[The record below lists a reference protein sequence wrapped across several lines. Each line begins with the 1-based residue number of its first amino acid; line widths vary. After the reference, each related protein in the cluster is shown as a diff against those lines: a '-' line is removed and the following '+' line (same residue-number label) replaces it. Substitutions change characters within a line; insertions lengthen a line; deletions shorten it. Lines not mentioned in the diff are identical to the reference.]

1 MLTFFLA
8 WFYLFLKLSLFNNP
22 LCHSEVALGNW
33 RIPKKLDSVKVIY
46 YKKQFEAMLEMKKK
60 FLLFLALVLVGVL
73 FFSSVPALAGA
84 NPGRGKS
91 LAEARKTLE
100 QELLPLAGAGFVGI
114 THSEADG
121 EITVF
126 VENEQAKQR
135 VPRSFDGYAVRTEV
149 TGKIQAFSTQV
160 AEPLA
165 GVSAERLGVVRPLVG
180 GISLSAYDASWSH
193 VYAGTMGMVTYNDKI
208 LSNAH
213 VIAMNPDTYNFL
225 NTGTPIIQPGSYDGG
240 NLSKR
245 VGELQK
251 YINIDF
257 SPNAQNYA
265 DAAIGS
271 IDVGVNASPGEQ
283 FSETGDYWIEG
294 WTNVSQGD
302 TVRKSGRTTGV
313 TSGEVLYPNVS
324 VVVSYG
330 SKSAYFADQIV
341 VTQDNWSFAQPGD
354 SGSAVDKDGKFV
366 GLLFAGSA
374 GYVVI
379 CKAKYIIDG
388 LGIAVEPPVNQY
400 SLTISSTPGGNVTSP
415 GEGTYIY
422 KAGTVVNLTVQ
433 ADTGNHYRFLN
444 WTGNATSAIGNI
456 TAASTNITMNDSYS
470 ITASF
475 ALEPGWY
482 SLTISSTP
490 GGNVTEPGMGTT
502 YVYGNSTVV
511 NLTAV
516 SDTSNHYHFVEW
528 TGNATS
534 AIGNITAAST
544 NITMNDSYSI
554 TANFALDPG
563 YYSLTISSTP
573 GGNVTEPGMGTYVY
587 SNSTVVPLVA
597 EADTGYQFIGWT
609 GNVTT
614 IADVNAASTN
624 ITMNGSYFI
633 TANFALKPGWY
644 SLTISS
650 TPGGNVTKP
659 GVGTYVYS
667 NSTVVPLVA
676 EADTGYQFVG
686 WTGDVGTIGNVS
698 AAETTITMNGS
709 YYITANFGLWQPEPM
724 VLLTVSSTRGGSVT
738 TPGEG
743 TFLYPLGANVPL
755 VAVPDEG
762 GRFVKWSGDV
772 STIADAIAPS
782 TTITMDN
789 SYSVRA
795 DFSGAGGCFIATA
808 AYGTPMA
815 EEIQILREF
824 RDEYLLTNAVGRA
837 FVDFYYLVSPPIAEF
852 ITAHP
857 SLKPIVRAELLPAV
871 AMSTIAVNTTSVEK
885 MVIVG
890 LLVLVS
896 VVVAI
901 WVTRRRGRDSEYT

>member
-1 MLTFFLA
+1 
-8 WFYLFLKLSLFNNP
+8 
-22 LCHSEVALGNW
+22 
-33 RIPKKLDSVKVIY
+33 
-46 YKKQFEAMLEMKKK
+46 MLEMKKEK
-60 FLLFLALVLVGVL
+60 KLLLLLALVLVGVL
-73 FFSSVPALAGA
+73 LFSSVPASAGE

-100 QELLPLAGAGFVGI
+100 QELLPLTGAGFVGI
-114 THSEADG
+114 THSEAEG

-126 VENEQAKQR
+126 LENEQAQQR
-135 VPRSFDGYAVRTEV
+135 MPRSFDGYAVRTEV

-160 AEPLA
+160 AEPLTDVGEA
-165 GVSAERLGVVRPLVG
+165 RRGEVSPLVG

-193 VYAGTMGMVTYNDKI
+193 VYAGTLGMVTYNDKI

-213 VIAMNPDTYNFL
+213 VIAMNPGTYNFL
-225 NTGTPIIQPGSYDGG
+225 DTGTPIIQPGSYDGG
-240 NLSKR
+240 RSGNR
-245 VGELQK
+245 VGALQA
-251 YINIDF
+251 YIPINF
-257 SPNAQNYA
+257 NPNAKNYA

-294 WTNVSQGD
+294 WTSVSQGD

-313 TSGEVLYPNVS
+313 TSGEVLYTNVA

-341 VTQDNWSFAQPGD
+341 VTQDNWAFAAPGD

-374 GYVVI
+374 GYAVI

-388 LGIAVEPPVNQY
+388 LSIDVEPSVHQY
-400 SLTISSTPGGNVTSP
+400 SLIVSSTPGGNVTSP

-422 KAGTVVNLTVQ
+422 KAGTVVNLIAQ
-433 ADTGNHYRFLN
+433 ADTGNHYQFLN

-470 ITASF
+470 ITANF

-502 YVYGNSTVV
+502 YVYGNSTVI

-516 SDTSNHYHFVEW
+516 NY
-528 TGNATS
+528 
-534 AIGNITAAST
+534 
-544 NITMNDSYSI
+544 
-554 TANFALDPG
+554 
-563 YYSLTISSTP
+563 
-573 GGNVTEPGMGTYVY
+573 
-587 SNSTVVPLVA
+587 
-597 EADTGYQFIGWT
+597 TGYQFVGWT

-624 ITMNGSYFI
+624 ITMNDSYSI
-633 TANFALKPGWY
+633 TANFALEPGWY

-650 TPGGNVTKP
+650 TPGGSVTEP
-659 GVGTYVYS
+659 GEGTYVYS
-667 NSTVVPLVA
+667 NNTVVPLVA

-686 WTGDVGTIGNVS
+686 WTGNVGTIGNVT
-698 AAETTITMNGS
+698 AANTTITMDGS

-724 VLLTVSSTRGGSVT
+724 VLLMISSTGGGSVT

-743 TFLYPLGANVPL
+743 TFLYPLGADVSL
-755 VAVPDEG
+755 VAETDEG
-762 GRFVKWSGDV
+762 GQFVKWSGDV
-772 STIADAIAPS
+772 GTIANVYAAL
-782 TTITMDN
+782 TTITMD
-789 SYSVRA
+789 SPYSIRA
-795 DFSGAGGCFIATA
+795 DFSGAGGWCFIATA

-815 EEIQILREF
+815 EEIGILREF
-824 RDEYLLTNAVGRA
+824 RDEYLLTNTVGRA
-837 FVDFYYLVSPPIAEF
+837 LIDIYYRVSPPIAEF
-852 ITAHP
+852 ITEHP
-857 SLKPIVRAELLPAV
+857 RLKPIVRAGLLSAV
-871 AMSTIAVNTTSVEK
+871 AMSTIAVNITPVEK
-885 MVIVG
+885 MAIAG
-890 LLVLVS
+890 LLVLVA
-896 VVVAI
+896 VAVAI
-901 WVTRRRGRDSEYT
+901 WATRRRSRGPGYI